1 MGGVRPSSGGA
12 EARRMRAGHLRY
24 DAEGT
29 ARDPEQGVPGTGLR
43 RAGDHQRHAGRT
55 GAAPRRRERAPRSTR
70 RPGRARACTAKGRGR
85 PRRRASDRG
94 RRPHGVSRACERGDT
109 RRTMARADRR
119 APLAVWAAV
128 AAFAGGFGALS
139 MLRHRSFETGRF
151 DLGNMVQAVWST
163 AHGHPLRVTT
173 LTGEQALRLGAHI
186 DPVLILFAPL
196 WWLWPSPDLLLVA
209 QAVAIALGA
218 LPVYW
223 LARKHLA
230 SRRAGVGFA
239 LAYLVYPPTTWLAL
253 NEFHPGGLAMPALLF
268 AFWYLDEDRLAR
280 FGVWYAFARGGR
292 AAGAA
297 IAAVGVTWT
306 AIAVGIVIPHF
317 GAGQSTFSGR
327 YSEAR
332 GALHD
337 PPALV
342 RLMFDHAGMHYLLD
356 LVLPL
361 AGLCLLAPIALAA
374 LPALLLNLL
383 SATPTQTSIHF
394 HYTAAELPPLIAA
407 AVLGGA
413 RLRHRW
419 RLPAATIVLAASLT
433 GNYMLGAIPVW
444 SELPGGE
451 TLQARA
457 AVVSEHDRVAAR
469 ALALIPPH
477 AVVSATNSLGG
488 HLSARG
494 RVLSFPFIRDA
505 AWVAVDESRPGYAD
519 RLAPLPT
526 AAQVVWLRRNP
537 AWRLVFEHDA
547 VLVFHR
553 VLPP

>member
-1 MGGVRPSSGGA
+1 
-12 EARRMRAGHLRY
+12 
-24 DAEGT
+24 
-29 ARDPEQGVPGTGLR
+29 
-43 RAGDHQRHAGRT
+43 
-55 GAAPRRRERAPRSTR
+55 
-70 RPGRARACTAKGRGR
+70 
-85 PRRRASDRG
+85 
-94 RRPHGVSRACERGDT
+94 
-109 RRTMARADRR
+109 MARADRR
-119 APLAVWAAV
+119 PAVALWTAV
-128 AAFAGGFGALS
+128 AAFAAGFGALS

-186 DPVLILFAPL
+186 DPVLMLFAPL
-196 WWLWPSPDLLLVA
+196 WLLWPSPDLLLVA
-209 QAVAIALGA
+209 QSIAIALGA

-223 LARKHLA
+223 LARKHLGSA
-230 SRRAGVGFA
+230 RAGLGFA
-239 LAYLVYPPTTWLAL
+239 LAYLLYPATTWLAL

-268 AFWYLDEDRLAR
+268 AFWYLGEERLGPFAAFAVLAAICREDVPLVLAGY
-280 FGVWYAFARGGR
+280 GVWYALARGRR

-297 IAAVGVTWT
+297 IATTGVVWTAVAVGL
-306 AIAVGIVIPHF
+306 VIPQF

-332 GALHD
+332 AALHN
-337 PPALV
+337 PPDLV
-342 RLMFDHAGMHYLLD
+342 RLVFDHAGLHYLLE

-394 HYTAAELPPLIAA
+394 HYTAAEIPPLIVA

-413 RLRHRW
+413 RLRERS
-419 RLPAATIVLAASLT
+419 RLPVATVAVTAALI
-433 GNYMLGAIPVW
+433 GNYALGAIPVW
-444 SELPGGE
+444 GELPGGE
-451 TLQARA
+451 TLQERA
-457 AVVSEHDRVAAR
+457 AIVTAHDRVAAH
-469 ALALIPPH
+469 ALRLIP
-477 AVVSATNSLGG
+477 ANAGVSATNSLGG
-488 HLSARG
+488 HLSG
-494 RVLSFPFIRDA
+494 RRRILSFPYIRDA
-505 AWVAVDESRPGYAD
+505 TWVAVDEARPGYAD

-537 AWRLVFEHDA
+537 AWRLVFEQDA

>member
-1 MGGVRPSSGGA
+1 
-12 EARRMRAGHLRY
+12 
-24 DAEGT
+24 
-29 ARDPEQGVPGTGLR
+29 
-43 RAGDHQRHAGRT
+43 
-55 GAAPRRRERAPRSTR
+55 
-70 RPGRARACTAKGRGR
+70 
-85 PRRRASDRG
+85 
-94 RRPHGVSRACERGDT
+94 
-109 RRTMARADRR
+109 MARADRR
-119 APLAVWAAV
+119 ASLAVWAAV

-268 AFWYLDEDRLAR
+268 AFWYLDEDRLALFGVFALLASICR
-280 FGVWYAFARGGR
+280 EDVPLVLAGFGVWYALARGGR

-394 HYTAAELPPLIAA
+394 HYTAAEIPPLIAA

-488 HLSARG
+488 HLSARR

>member
-1 MGGVRPSSGGA
+1 
-12 EARRMRAGHLRY
+12 
-24 DAEGT
+24 
-29 ARDPEQGVPGTGLR
+29 
-43 RAGDHQRHAGRT
+43 
-55 GAAPRRRERAPRSTR
+55 
-70 RPGRARACTAKGRGR
+70 
-85 PRRRASDRG
+85 
-94 RRPHGVSRACERGDT
+94 
-109 RRTMARADRR
+109 
-119 APLAVWAAV
+119 
-128 AAFAGGFGALS
+128 
-139 MLRHRSFETGRF
+139 MLRQRSFETGRF

-173 LTGEQALRLGAHI
+173 LTGAQAFRLGAHI
-186 DPVLILFAPL
+186 DPVLMLFAPL

-223 LARKHLA
+223 LARKHLG
-230 SRRAGVGFA
+230 STRAGVGFA

-268 AFWYLDEDRLAR
+268 AFWYLGEDRLVPFAAFALFASICR
-280 FGVWYAFARGGR
+280 EDVPLVLAGYGVWYALARGRRTVGTT
-292 AAGAA
+292 
-297 IAAVGVTWT
+297 IAALGVAWT

-332 GALHD
+332 AALHD
-337 PPALV
+337 PPALF
-342 RLMFDHAGMHYLLD
+342 RLVFDHAGVHYLLD

-394 HYTAAELPPLIAA
+394 HYTAAEIPPLIAA

-413 RLRHRW
+413 RLHDRW
-419 RLPAATIVLAASLT
+419 RLPAATIALSAALL
-433 GNYMLGAIPVW
+433 GNYALGAIPLW

-457 AVVSEHDRVAAR
+457 AIVSAHDRVAAQ
-469 ALALIPPH
+469 ALRLIPPD
-477 AVVSATNSLGG
+477 AVVSATNSLGA
-488 HLSARG
+488 HLSARR
-494 RVLSFPFIRDA
+494 RVLSFPYIQDA
-505 AWVAVDESRPGYAD
+505 TWVAVDESRPGYAD

-526 AAQVVWLRRNP
+526 AVQVVWLRRNP
-537 AWRLVFEHDA
+537 AWRLVFERDA

>member
-1 MGGVRPSSGGA
+1 
-12 EARRMRAGHLRY
+12 
-24 DAEGT
+24 
-29 ARDPEQGVPGTGLR
+29 
-43 RAGDHQRHAGRT
+43 
-55 GAAPRRRERAPRSTR
+55 
-70 RPGRARACTAKGRGR
+70 
-85 PRRRASDRG
+85 
-94 RRPHGVSRACERGDT
+94 
-109 RRTMARADRR
+109 MAHADRR
-119 APLAVWAAV
+119 APLAVWAAI

-186 DPVLILFAPL
+186 DPVLMLFAPL

-218 LPVYW
+218 LPVYR

-230 SRRAGVGFA
+230 SQRAGVGFA

-268 AFWYLDEDRLAR
+268 AFWYLDEDRLVPFAVFALLAAICR
-280 FGVWYAFARGGR
+280 EDVPLVLAGFGVWYALARGRR
-292 AAGAA
+292 AVGAA
-297 IAAVGVTWT
+297 IAAAGVAWT
-306 AIAVGIVIPHF
+306 AIAVGIVIPHY

-332 GALHD
+332 AALLD
-337 PPALV
+337 PPALL
-342 RLMFDHAGMHYLLD
+342 RLTFDHAGVHYLLD

-374 LPALLLNLL
+374 LPTLLLNLL

-394 HYTAAELPPLIAA
+394 HYTAAEIPPLIAA

-413 RLRHRW
+413 RLRQHW
-419 RLPAATIVLAASLT
+419 RLPAATIALTAALV
-433 GNYMLGAIPVW
+433 GNYALGAIPVW
-444 SELPGGE
+444 SKLPGGE

-457 AVVSEHDRVAAR
+457 AVVTAHDRVAAR
-469 ALALIPPH
+469 ALKLIPPH
-477 AVVSATNSLGG
+477 AAVSATNSLGA
-488 HLSARG
+488 HLSARR

-505 AWVAVDESRPGYAD
+505 KWVAVDESRPGYAD

-526 AAQVVWLRRNP
+526 AVQVVWLRRNP